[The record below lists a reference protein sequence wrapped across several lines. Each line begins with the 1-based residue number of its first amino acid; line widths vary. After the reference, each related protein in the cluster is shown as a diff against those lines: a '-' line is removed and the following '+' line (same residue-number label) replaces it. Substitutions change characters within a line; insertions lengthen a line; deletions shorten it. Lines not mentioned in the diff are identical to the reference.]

1 MKSRNVGARLSVVA
15 ISLFVLAGF
24 GSALGVAPAA
34 AQTNPACGMQSPP
47 AFPGGANEEGE
58 AGLVGGLES
67 ECATSL
73 PENPKSGASHCG
85 CEPAFTIVK
94 RQEIAGSGRGFT
106 TAPLVGTI
114 GQTVEYEILVTNTE
128 LFLEETFSEFTD
140 RHCVAGTGGYS
151 PFMSSSGTIRLAPGA
166 STTYTCS
173 HVLTSTGPYTN
184 EASVTGTSVFEIPVT
199 QTSNQVVVEALPAPK
214 PEFTIE
220 KLQQIAGGTAG
231 FTTSTLTASEGQ
243 TVNYEIVVRNSGE
256 GALTFSG
263 FGDEH
268 CDAGTLTGGPEAN
281 PVNPGASTAYTCTR
295 LLPSTGSYVNVAS
308 VTGTNSGGESLTLT
322 SNSVEAIVPPMIVP
336 APVPSPNVG
345 GGVAPAVASGPAKGG
360 VLGCKQQ
367 LAPALRGASGPKR
380 TPFTVTIAASGI
392 ARIAFY
398 LDGRKVKMLTQAQ
411 ARKGVFSV
419 EIDPRKLVYGA
430 HKVSVTT
437 RMSERECPSVA
448 RTAAFVRPRR
458 AAAPAG

>member
-1 MKSRNVGARLSVVA
+1 MKRRNLGARLSVVA
-15 ISLFVLAGF
+15 ISLLVLAGF

-34 AQTNPACGMQSPP
+34 AQTNPACGIQSPS
-47 AFPGGANEEGE
+47 ALPGGAGENGEPQPIGELEG
-58 AGLVGGLES
+58 

-73 PENPKSGASHCG
+73 PEKPKSGASHCG

-94 RQEIAGSGRGFT
+94 RQEIAGSRSGFT

-114 GQTVEYEILVTNTE
+114 GQTVDYEIVVTNTE

-151 PFMSSSGTIRLAPGA
+151 PLMSSSGTIRLAPGA

-184 EASVTGTSVFEIPVT
+184 EASVTGTSVFEVPVT
-199 QTSNQVVVEALPAPK
+199 QTSNQVVVEALLAPK

-220 KLQQIAGGTAG
+220 KRQQIAGGSAD

-243 TVNYEIVVRNSGE
+243 TVNYQIVVMNSGE

-263 FGDEH
+263 FSDEH
-268 CDAGTLTGGPEAN
+268 CDPGTLAGGPEAN
-281 PVNPGASTAYTCTR
+281 PVNPGTSTTYTCTR
-295 LLPSTGSYVNVAS
+295 LLPSTGTYVNAAS
-308 VTGTNSGGESLTLT
+308 VTGTNSSGESLTLT
-322 SNSVEAIVPPMIVP
+322 SNSVEAIVPPIV
-336 APVPSPNVG
+336 VPTPNVG
-345 GGVAPAVASGPAKGG
+345 AGVAPAVASVPAKGE

-380 TPFTVTIAASGI
+380 TPFTVTIAAGGI

-398 LDGRKVKMLTQAQ
+398 LDGHKMKALTQAQ

-419 EIDPRKLVYGA
+419 KIDPRKLAYGA
-430 HKVSVTT
+430 HRVSVLT
-437 RMSERECPSVA
+437 RMSERECPAVA
-448 RTAAFVRPRR
+448 RNAAFVRPKR